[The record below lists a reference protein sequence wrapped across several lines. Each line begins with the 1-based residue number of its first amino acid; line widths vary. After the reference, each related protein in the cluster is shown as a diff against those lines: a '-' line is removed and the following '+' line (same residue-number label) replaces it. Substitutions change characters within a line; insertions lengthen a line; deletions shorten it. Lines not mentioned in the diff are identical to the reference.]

1 MVSSFDIEE
10 YFPPPLEA
18 RRFPLLLRGE
28 LGLLEIEARGTGLVK
43 PMLLLPLT
51 FPPDETVMVTGEED
65 GEEAVFTIFL
75 LSIPSQFPERRKKK
89 KRFRERKRKCTLKM
103 KESSKWAKGKGRKK
117 EPSKSH
123 EEILREFWSEKK

>member
-75 LSIPSQFPERRKKK
+75 LSIPSQFPERIKKK
-89 KRFRERKRKCTLKM
+89 KTLPRKEEKMHSENERIKQMGKREWEKERTLKV
-103 KESSKWAKGKGRKK
+103 
-117 EPSKSH
+117 P
-123 EEILREFWSEKK
+123 